1 MQISRNILSWLND
14 TTISTRPT
22 PMATSKSF
30 LDGFQNAEGDPDE
43 KVQEKLKKQ
52 YGIGLGMALMN

>member
-1 MQISRNILSWLND
+1 
-14 TTISTRPT
+14 
-22 PMATSKSF
+22 MATSKSF